1 MKFDSYNSFFMN
13 FANKTKLN
21 IILFL
26 KEGSMSVNEIVKK
39 TGMEQSKVSHNL
51 TRLTKCNIVNVE
63 QKGKQRIYSLN
74 KKTVEPLLNLVKN
87 HIKQNC
93 PMNCKECEC

>member
-1 MKFDSYNSFFMN
+1 MKFLSYNSFFMN

-26 KEGSMSVNEIVKK
+26 KEGPLSVNDIVKK

-51 TRLTKCNIVNVE
+51 TRLTKCKILTVE

-74 KKTVEPLLNLVKN
+74 KKTVVPLLNLVKN
-87 HIKQNC
+87 HIRQNC
-93 PMNCKECEC
+93 PMNCGECEC

>member
-26 KEGSMSVNEIVKK
+26 KEGSLSVNDIVKK

-51 TRLTKCNIVNVE
+51 TSLTKCNIITVE

-74 KKTVEPLLNLVKN
+74 KRTGCILWQQAQQMTAV
-87 HIKQNC
+87 
-93 PMNCKECEC
+93 